1 MTANLRVMIATDQI
15 AARVQQLAQ
24 QIDAHYAPRQTAR
37 ETATNDAHCETNTTA
52 EKLVVVGLLRGS
64 VMFLADLCRA
74 MHHPHEIDF
83 MTVSSYGNQTISSGE
98 VKVVKDLDSSI
109 AGKHVL
115 IVEDIIDTGHT
126 LNNVLQLLHTRE
138 PLSISL
144 CCLINKPSRR
154 QVQVNVQFK
163 GFDIA
168 DRFIVGYGLDYA
180 EQYRHLPYIA
190 ELQLD

>member
-1 MTANLRVMIATDQI
+1 MSANLRVMIETEQI
-15 AARVQQLAQ
+15 AARVKQLAQ
-24 QIDAHYAPRQTAR
+24 AIDAHYANSQ
-37 ETATNDAHCETNTTA
+37 ET
-52 EKLVVVGLLRGS
+52 LVVVGLLRGC

-74 MHHPHEIDF
+74 MQHAHEIDF
-83 MTVSSYGNQTISSGE
+83 MTVSSYGDQTVSSGQ
-98 VKVVKDLDSSI
+98 VKILKDLDGSI
-109 AGKHVL
+109 AGKQVL

-126 LNNVLQLLHTRE
+126 LHKVLQLLATRDPCRIE
-138 PLSISL
+138 L

-154 QVQVNVQFK
+154 QVGVDVRFS
-163 GFDIA
+163 GFEIA

>member
-1 MTANLRVMIATDQI
+1 MSGNLRVMIETEQI
-15 AARVQQLAQ
+15 AARVQQLAA
-24 QIDAHYAPRQTAR
+24 QIDAHYAQFAR
-37 ETATNDAHCETNTTA
+37 PNTGQVLSHQQQDHA
-52 EKLVVVGLLRGS
+52 SDGLVVVGLLRGC

-74 MHHPHEIDF
+74 LHHPHEIDF
-83 MTVSSYGNQTISSGE
+83 MTVSSYGNQTVSSGE

-109 AGKHVL
+109 SGKHVL

-126 LNNVLQLLHTRE
+126 LNKVLQLLQTRE
-138 PLSISL
+138 PRSIAL

-154 QVQVNVQFK
+154 QVDIDVRFS

-190 ELQLD
+190 ELQS